1 MAKVISSVAGTRTE
15 PMDSYSFIRGSIGT
29 FKMIFTV
36 DGIPVKVDTG
46 TKPTVQIFKPA
57 FLNTNDAPL
66 PQLLMTIEG
75 ELVAGQE
82 FEYKFE
88 WDIPLNAFPLDE
100 YIINYSGVVGTVNYE
115 FGDEFFA
122 VSAHA
127 GQIGLRIPAY
137 ATVDDV
143 RLKKNN
149 IDSYV
154 PQALR
159 KDLAARNDY
168 IEGHLR
174 DATTRLREELALFK
188 QRGNSENYR
197 LFTIYYTIFTILL
210 ASRGEDG
217 SSVSDQNIVFWRTE
231 WGRILKQEKREGGMQ
246 GLPLGRG

>member
-1 MAKVISSVAGTRTE
+1 MAKVISSVAGTRSE
-15 PMDSYSFIRGSIGT
+15 PMDSYSFIRGSVAT

-36 DGIPVKVDTG
+36 DGMPVKMDSG

-66 PQLLMTIEG
+66 PQLVATIEG

-88 WDIPLNAFPLDE
+88 WDVPANQIPLDE
-100 YIINYSGVVGTVNYE
+100 YIVNYSGVVGAVNYE

-122 VSAHA
+122 ISAHA
-127 GQIGLRIPAY
+127 GQIGLKMPAY

-149 IDSYV
+149 IDDYV

-159 KDLAARNDY
+159 KDLLARNDY
-168 IEGHLR
+168 IERHIR
-174 DATTRLREELALFK
+174 DASTKLREELALFK

-197 LFTIYYTIFTILL
+197 LFAIYYTIYSVLM

-231 WGRILKQEKREGGMQ
+231 WQRILRQEKREGGMQ
-246 GLPLGRG
+246 GVPLGRG